1 MSKPATFSWILD
13 SGGAGRG
20 AWQGG
25 VIHQFMHW
33 ARLNACY
40 PSISMGA
47 SAGGYAAADIATG
60 TEATVMK
67 GWTRW
72 GDEQVPHPRGVPA
85 GEKSFWGLGQ
95 FRLHLMASIRYVMA
109 ESEISAVFDP
119 GHSRKLLVLTTR
131 VRRRDGRD
139 ISPSDIHHLFLRAAT
154 RKFPTPLKYL
164 PRIYVEEPVVFAT
177 PLPQELS
184 SEYVR
189 PLTRQN
195 YHRVLLAS
203 CLVPLAMGSPLEAG
217 QLDPGPEH
225 GTATHHSGDHGAV
238 FIDGGYT
245 MKMPMAIFE
254 ANSVFRDLAQWA
266 AADKTIIFCC
276 DPRGIFWETSF
287 RLRAL
292 NQHPSVAKAIV
303 ENRLL
308 AVSPDHPI
316 EAGFL
321 CCDNDVAMR
330 TFRRGQEQ
338 ADRLLASDSV
348 RRFLE
353 KIGSC
358 SYARASSPDILSQ

>member
-1 MSKPATFSWILD
+1 MPKPATFSWILD

-25 VIHQFMHW
+25 VIHQFMHA
-33 ARLNACY
+33 ARVNGCY
-40 PSISMGA
+40 PSTSMGA
-47 SAGGYAAADIATG
+47 SAGGYAAADVATG

-72 GDEQVPHPRGVPA
+72 GDEEIPRPRSVPA

-109 ESEISAVFDP
+109 EGETSAVFDP
-119 GHSRKLLVLTTR
+119 GHSRKLLVFTSR
-131 VRRRDGRD
+131 IRRRDGHE
-139 ISPSDIHHLFLRAAT
+139 IGVTDIHRLFLRAAT
-154 RKFPTPLKYL
+154 RKLPMPLKYL
-164 PRIYVEEPVVFAT
+164 PRIYIEEPVVFAT
-177 PLPQELS
+177 PLPAGLN

-195 YHRVLLAS
+195 YHRALLAS
-203 CLVPLAMGSPLEAG
+203 CLVPLAMGAPLRRED
-217 QLDPGPEH
+217 LEPHERSD
-225 GTATHHSGDHGAV
+225 TATSYSGDRGSV

-254 ANSVFRDLAQWA
+254 KNQAFHDLARWA
-266 AADKTIIFCC
+266 AADKTIVFCC
-276 DPRGIFWETSF
+276 DPRGTLWETSF

-292 NQHPSVAKAIV
+292 NKYPSVARAVV
-303 ENRLL
+303 EDRLL
-308 AVSPDHPI
+308 VVSPDHTI

-321 CCDNDVAMR
+321 CYDNEVAMK

-338 ADRLLASDSV
+338 ADRLLRSDSV

-353 KIGSC
+353 GS
-358 SYARASSPDILSQ
+358 